1 MRKNKDIFVQEF
13 RSRPITYILQVVGV
27 VVILLNMWLAGKL
40 VPLAKDL
47 DSLVIRV
54 KASEIQINE
63 IKIKDDE
70 VDKQM
75 LIQTTLNG
83 VKLDN
88 LRDQITTLDTRLSKH
103 LGI

>member
-13 RSRPITYILQVVGV
+13 RSRPIAYILQVVGV
-27 VVILLNMWLAGKL
+27 VVILLNVWLAGKL

-54 KASEIQINE
+54 KAAEVQIND
-63 IKIKDDE
+63 IKTNH
-70 VDKQM
+70 DKIDQQM
-75 LIQTTLNG
+75 LVQLTLNG

-88 LRDQITTLDTRLSKH
+88 IKEQIDIIDARLYKH